1 MKRLALWGGA
11 LAAVL
16 VVVALAVVL
25 LLPYLVDLPR
35 VRSLIASSA
44 SQALGRPVRFASV
57 AVRLFPLPAVELRG
71 LEVAEDPRFG
81 EIPFVTLH
89 RGLLRLRL
97 SPLLTGRIEFG
108 GLLLERPL
116 IRMVE
121 GPDGRL
127 NVASLGVVRDAA
139 GALRSPAP
147 TRESRASGSTTT
159 LSLLTAGV
167 RVEDA
172 EIVYLPRHLAGEYR
186 LSGLDIQLRGSGP
199 TLTVEGQGVLAPGD
213 VVVQLTEGSLGFGGV
228 RSLSDA
234 PLGGTII
241 VEAAELGPLGA
252 LLQTTGIGVNGTGRG
267 SFKLG
272 GVLGSPQASGQVMLP
287 RLAFNRT
294 SRSCTPPDRTL
305 SLESVVITASLDEH
319 QFFARPVTARIAGGA
334 LRTNLTVVPD
344 RGFFVTLADLSVR
357 ALPVERVLV
366 DFLCDGYAVTGPL
379 DLSGMLAFRAGDARR
394 SLSGD
399 GRFAIGRGRV
409 VGAQAVKLFGDVIKV
424 GETVA
429 AVLGEDV
436 VSPLEFE
443 SITGT
448 YRVGNGVATSRD
460 LLYTGR
466 GFTVAAA
473 GEYAFVSDD
482 LHVDIVVRHRRG
494 QVKAR
499 VTGTP
504 AAPVLQIDVAGAM
517 RELETRGL
525 ERDLRNLLKR
535 FR

>member
-11 LAAVL
+11 IAACL
-16 VVVALAVVL
+16 VVVAFALVL
-25 LLPYLVDLPR
+25 SLPYLVDLPR

-81 EIPFVTLH
+81 KTPFVTLE

-97 SPLLTGRIEFG
+97 SPLLVGRVEFG

-139 GALRSPAP
+139 GALRSPPP
-147 TRESRASGSTTT
+147 TRESRGSSSTTT
-159 LSLLTAGV
+159 FSLLAAGV
-167 RVEDA
+167 IVKDA
-172 EIVYLPRHLAGEYR
+172 QITYLPSPPAGEYR
-186 LSGLDIQLRGSGP
+186 LSGLDIRLRGFGP
-199 TLTVEGQGVLAPGD
+199 MVTVEGTGVLAPGD
-213 VVVQLTEGSLGFGGV
+213 VVVQLTDGSLGLGGI
-228 RSLSDA
+228 RSMSEA
-234 PLGGTII
+234 PLSGTITL
-241 VEAAELGPLGA
+241 ETAELRPLGA
-252 LLQTTGIGVNGTGRG
+252 LLRASGIGVSGATRGT
-267 SFKLG
+267 FKLG
-272 GVLGSPQASGQVMLP
+272 GVLGSPQASGQVVLP
-287 RLAFNRT
+287 RLTFNRT
-294 SRSCTPPDRTL
+294 SGSCVPPARTL
-305 SLESVVITASLDEH
+305 SLESVALTASLEEH
-319 QFFARPVTARIAGGA
+319 QFFARPVTARIGGGA
-334 LRTNLTVVPD
+334 LRANATLAPG
-344 RGFFVTLADLSVR
+344 RGVLVTLADIGVR
-357 ALPVERVLV
+357 GLPIERVLV

-379 DLSGMLAFRAGDARR
+379 DLTGRLAFQPADTRG

-409 VGAQAVKLFGDVIKV
+409 VGAQAVKLFGDVLRIS
-424 GETVA
+424 ESVA

-436 VSPLEFE
+436 ASPLEFE

-466 GFTVAAA
+466 GFSVTAAA
-473 GEYAFVSDD
+473 EYAFVGDGLS
-482 LHVDIVVRHRRG
+482 VDMVVRHRRG

-499 VTGTP
+499 ITGTA
-504 AAPVLQIDVAGAM
+504 AAPVLHVDVAGAL
-517 RELETRGL
+517 RDLDSRGL

>member
-1 MKRLALWGGA
+1 
-11 LAAVL
+11 
-16 VVVALAVVL
+16 
-25 LLPYLVDLPR
+25 
-35 VRSLIASSA
+35 
-44 SQALGRPVRFASV
+44 
-57 AVRLFPLPAVELRG
+57 
-71 LEVAEDPRFG
+71 
-81 EIPFVTLH
+81 
-89 RGLLRLRL
+89 
-97 SPLLTGRIEFG
+97 
-108 GLLLERPL
+108 
-116 IRMVE
+116 
-121 GPDGRL
+121 
-127 NVASLGVVRDAA
+127 
-139 GALRSPAP
+139 
-147 TRESRASGSTTT
+147 
-159 LSLLTAGV
+159 
-167 RVEDA
+167 
-172 EIVYLPRHLAGEYR
+172 
-186 LSGLDIQLRGSGP
+186 
-199 TLTVEGQGVLAPGD
+199 
-213 VVVQLTEGSLGFGGV
+213 
-228 RSLSDA
+228 
-234 PLGGTII
+234 
-241 VEAAELGPLGA
+241 
-252 LLQTTGIGVNGTGRG
+252 
-267 SFKLG
+267 
-272 GVLGSPQASGQVMLP
+272 
-287 RLAFNRT
+287 
-294 SRSCTPPDRTL
+294 
-305 SLESVVITASLDEH
+305 
-319 QFFARPVTARIAGGA
+319 
-334 LRTNLTVVPD
+334 
-344 RGFFVTLADLSVR
+344 
-357 ALPVERVLV
+357 
-366 DFLCDGYAVTGPL
+366 
-379 DLSGMLAFRAGDARR
+379 MLAFRAGDARR